1 MDMSKKRLLPVEKL
15 DLLLGEIEQ
24 AINDPSC
31 TTKCC
36 EALKKIKLE
45 SSSLLKKSN
54 GLQERFN
61 HLNRYCQ

>member
-31 TTKCC
+31 TIKCC
-36 EALKKIKLE
+36 EALRKIKLE
-45 SSSLLKKSN
+45 SSGLLKKSKS
-54 GLQERFN
+54 LQKRFD
-61 HLNRYCQ
+61 HLNRYC